1 MWRELAPSGASNLV
15 KMPGLILND
24 NVSACNAAMFAEG
37 TTSKAVNAA
46 TASLLFAVCL
56 AS

>member
-1 MWRELAPSGASNLV
+1 VWRELAPSGASNLV